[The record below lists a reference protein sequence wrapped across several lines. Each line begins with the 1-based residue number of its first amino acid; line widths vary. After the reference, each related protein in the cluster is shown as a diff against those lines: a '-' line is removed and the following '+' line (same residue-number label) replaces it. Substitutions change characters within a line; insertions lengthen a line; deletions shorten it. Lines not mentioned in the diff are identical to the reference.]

1 MPQIR
6 APGAGRGACSDEA
19 GAAGKQ
25 LKARRLSFTWQMHNS
40 QGSPGDQICPTGNS
54 TPLSSREQPGRGPVR
69 EKGGVGRG
77 PEEGPECPPDLQH
90 RPARTDACTHSR
102 RADSS
107 EGVHSAQRLPH
118 LESVPSKPAPG
129 VYKAVTQTCTSIR
142 THTHRYTQRSH
153 SHTHIQTRA
162 QIHKHTLTHIYANT
176 HSHRHTGRY
185 THTQTDTLRLTLTV
199 QGVQPSL
206 PPRGPVLGASLGHRA
221 GGPHLSWA
229 WAPGR

>member
-6 APGAGRGACSDEA
+6 APGARRGACSDEA

-54 TPLSSREQPGRGPVR
+54 TPLSSREQPGQGTVR

-107 EGVHSAQRLPH
+107 EGVHSAQGLPH

-142 THTHRYTQRSH
+142 THTQIHTEKPLT
-153 SHTHIQTRA
+153 HTHTDTRTNTQTHTDTYLR
-162 QIHKHTLTHIYANT
+162 KHTLTQT
-176 HSHRHTGRY
+176 HR
-185 THTQTDTLRLTLTV
+185 
-199 QGVQPSL
+199 
-206 PPRGPVLGASLGHRA
+206 
-221 GGPHLSWA
+221 
-229 WAPGR
+229 